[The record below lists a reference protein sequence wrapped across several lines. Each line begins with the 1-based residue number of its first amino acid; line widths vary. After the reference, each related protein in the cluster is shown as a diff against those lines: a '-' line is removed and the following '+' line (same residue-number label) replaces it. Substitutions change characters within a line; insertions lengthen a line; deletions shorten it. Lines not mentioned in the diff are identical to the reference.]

1 MTEPI
6 RSRSWQNQKFE
17 VNSTNDSRTFEEIIK
32 EWSDKLDELAKRKE
46 AKAKTESDNGNE

>member
-17 VNSTNDSRTFEEIIK
+17 VNSTNDSKTFEEIIK
-32 EWSDKLDELAKRKE
+32 EWSDKLDKLDKRKE
-46 AKAKTESDNGNE
+46 AKAKTESD